1 MNVTTDCKVVPFTY
15 QGSQV
20 RTVKI
25 NGEPM
30 FVAID
35 VCQTLGISNS
45 RDAISR
51 LDSDEVFVSE
61 FPTGSG
67 VLRSHQVVT
76 ESGLYHLIFRSTKP
90 EAKRFRKW
98 VTSEV
103 LPALRRAGLY
113 ELSAPPAH
121 TDRHGQGLLFPVESA
136 ELLRARTLMVDVAL
150 QARPGSKM
158 AQFIRLVK
166 PFIFS
171 EGGTP

>member
-1 MNVTTDCKVVPFTY
+1 MNVTTDFKVVPFSY

-20 RTVKI
+20 RTVTI
-25 NGEPM
+25 NGEP
-30 FVAID
+30 FFAAVD
-35 VCQTLGISNS
+35 VCNTLGITNS

-51 LDSDEVFVSE
+51 LDQDEVRVSE
-61 FPTGSG
+61 IPTPGG
-67 VLRSHQVVT
+67 LQRLQVVT

-98 VTSEV
+98 VTSDV
-103 LPALRRAGLY
+103 LPTLRRAGRY
-113 ELSAPPAH
+113 EMAAPPAI

-136 ELLRARTLMVDVAL
+136 DLLRARALMVDVAL

-166 PFIFS
+166 PFILK
-171 EGGTP
+171 EGGAL